1 LHDCIYGACVLCHC
15 INVKDGWE
23 KIIFFGV
30 NYLCGFK
37 KNDFFCISFITK
49 MPQCNG
55 LTKKRLRCKN
65 SARMNGYCMIHANQY
80 HALPPRR
87 CDVEERVE
95 GERVGGSG
103 EERVEGERVGE
114 RVVERTEERREE
126 RVRQLTYLTDYVN
139 GMLGLRRTEVSLDN
153 MRATV
158 GGGVVGVDAT
168 VGDVVVGDVVVGD
181 VVVGDVVGGD
191 VVVEEGLPDGEYD
204 ASFYCDLARSN
215 DMEVMNGVLRNCTE
229 KEMKHIILYILCYS
243 VLEVVVCVTER
254 YEGRIRV
261 YMENETGIAGHTFMY
276 SLVFNSEMETFVYM
290 YERFNSD
297 LAVRRSKCGFNLLHG
312 ACSRKQN
319 VDLFCYVYGKHPEY
333 LLCESSYG
341 TTPFHTAIQYDR
353 MDIIGYICDKIPKT
367 RLNRYVRYALKEL
380 TGDPSR
386 LETLKYLQSRE
397 EIRCPI
403 CRGVSSCVK
412 LFLPDGIELECPIC
426 NGVTDT
432 VLSCGHVCCVLCIDS
447 IGG

>member
-1 LHDCIYGACVLCHC
+1 
-15 INVKDGWE
+15 
-23 KIIFFGV
+23 
-30 NYLCGFK
+30 
-37 KNDFFCISFITK
+37 

-290 YERFNSD
+290 Y
-297 LAVRRSKCGFNLLHG
+297 
-312 ACSRKQN
+312 
-319 VDLFCYVYGKHPEY
+319 GKHPEY